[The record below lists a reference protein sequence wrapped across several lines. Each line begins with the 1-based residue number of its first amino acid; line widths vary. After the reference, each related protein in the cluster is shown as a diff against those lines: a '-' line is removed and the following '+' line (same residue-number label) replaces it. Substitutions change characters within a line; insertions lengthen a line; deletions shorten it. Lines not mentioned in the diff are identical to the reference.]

1 MPHLCSFGA
10 YRSRYFAIAL
20 TKFPLTQ
27 NLAISK
33 GCTASVARTP
43 LRISLRLKGSIKI
56 LFADRTEW
64 WFRGNPQRIVEVCV
78 RQGRLI
84 FGFFY
89 FPQLIDSS
97 INPYQII
104 TFYGG
109 WRKPSAFF
117 KPNKENYR
125 FNGVFL

>member
-1 MPHLCSFGA
+1 MPHLCRFGA
-10 YRSRYFAIAL
+10 YRSRYFAVAL

-27 NLAISK
+27 NLTISK
-33 GCTASVARTP
+33 GCIASVRERHCAY
-43 LRISLRLKGSIKI
+43 LRLKGSIEI
-56 LFADRTEW
+56 LLADRTEW
-64 WFRGNPQRIVEVCV
+64 WFLDNPQSIEVCV
-78 RQGRLI
+78 HQGQLI
-84 FGFFY
+84 FGFFS

-109 WRKPSAFF
+109 WRKLSAFI
-117 KPNKENYR
+117 KPTQENYR